1 MSNDDRDPIAS
12 SLANAG
18 ARPGAPEDIAASVRR
33 AVEQS
38 WRIDVER
45 RKRSHRW
52 RRSLQVAAAVLV
64 CAGLFL
70 AVNWQLQRSAATPV
84 GIFLASRGSVDIRSP
99 GSASPALGGNS
110 VPAGTRVQ
118 TGADGLALLAV
129 AGTSVRIGPSSI
141 VLLTSTD
148 SLELQRGRIY
158 LDFGLHEKVARELR
172 LKTPLAT
179 VEHLGTQFQARV
191 DLQRL
196 TVSVREGQVR
206 LTTATG
212 EQLLGARE
220 SADVDASGRSRIQGI
235 QPFGEEWIWTSQL
248 APDFPIEGQSLAQ
261 FLVWFCRETGQRV
274 DYASAA
280 VQSSAQRTRL
290 SGSIAGLSPQEA
302 LKAVIA
308 ATEFEYQLL
317 PNGDLRVTMHATARA
332 KLGADGTEWL
342 ATRFSTQ
349 D

>member
-1 MSNDDRDPIAS
+1 MSAADKDPIAS
-12 SLANAG
+12 SLAKAG
-18 ARPGAPEDIAASVRR
+18 ARPGAPADIAASVRS

-38 WRIDVER
+38 WRTEVEGR
-45 RKRSHRW
+45 QRTLRW
-52 RRSLQVAAAVLV
+52 HRSLQIAASMLV
-64 CAGLFL
+64 CVGLFL
-70 AVNWQLQRSAATPV
+70 VVNWQLRRSAASPV
-84 GIFLASRGSVDIRSP
+84 GIFLTSRGSVDIRSP
-99 GSASPALGGNS
+99 GSTSPALGGNS
-110 VPAGTRVQ
+110 VLAGTRVQ
-118 TGADGLALLAV
+118 TGADGLALLAIG
-129 AGTSVRIGPSSI
+129 GTSVRIGPASI
-141 VLLTSTD
+141 VLLTSAD
-148 SLELQRGRIY
+148 RVELQRGRIY
-158 LDFGLHEKVARELR
+158 LDFGLNEAGARELQ

-179 VEHLGTQFQARV
+179 IEHLGTQFQARV
-191 DLQRL
+191 DSNQL

-220 SADVDASGRSRIQGI
+220 SADVDASGRARIQGI

-274 DYASAA
+274 DYASPA
-280 VQSSAQRTRL
+280 VQESARHTRL

-302 LKAVIA
+302 LKAVIT
-308 ATEFEYQLL
+308 ATQFQYEVLS
-317 PNGDLRVTMHATARA
+317 NGDLRLTMPAAAHA
-332 KLGADGTEWL
+332 KLNADGMERL